1 MNAKKEWG
9 CLIRKKVFVLQG
21 ENGFFRRDR
30 DKRPAAGKKKKPKL
44 NMRNGNILPW
54 FKFQVPTPK
63 SKEMNTT
70 ARFCGV
76 GVI

>member
-30 DKRPAAGKKKKPKL
+30 DKRPAAGKKNPKL
-44 NMRNGNILPW
+44 NKRNGNILPW
-54 FKFQVPTPK
+54 FKSQVPTLK
-63 SKEMNTT
+63 SKEMNFN
-70 ARFCGV
+70 RPLLWG
-76 GVI
+76 

>member
-30 DKRPAAGKKKKPKL
+30 DKRPAAEKKKK
-44 NMRNGNILPW
+44 
-54 FKFQVPTPK
+54 T
-63 SKEMNTT
+63 
-70 ARFCGV
+70 
-76 GVI
+76 